1 MCSTS
6 GSGGYCAGQPTP
18 DQSVLFIPDVNW
30 MAKTGLQLE
39 DAMVAP
45 DKRGQI
51 QLLLSN
57 PGDEA
62 IKVEGES
69 ELGTLEELSLE
80 QHATEAEDVVVSL
93 VKAQEELSD
102 LRAAEVSKAVD
113 VCPGRSPHET
123 TLFQTCVQHAAD
135 VFALTSK
142 ELGEVEEVQH
152 SIDTGTSPPIR
163 QAPRRTPFAL
173 RPKIAQMVS
182 DMLASDVIQESKSPW
197 SMVPA
202 LINAQN

>member
-1 MCSTS
+1 
-6 GSGGYCAGQPTP
+6 
-18 DQSVLFIPDVNW
+18 
-30 MAKTGLQLE
+30 
-39 DAMVAP
+39 MVAP

-51 QLLLSN
+51 RLLLSN

-69 ELGTLEELSLE
+69 ELGTLEELSSE
-80 QHATEAEDVVVSL
+80 QHATEAEDMVVSL
-93 VKAQEELSD
+93 QVKAQEELSD
-102 LRAAEVSKAVD
+102 SRAAEVSKAVD
-113 VCPGRSPHET
+113 VYPGCSPHET
-123 TLFQTCVQHAAD
+123 TLFQTCVQYAAD
-135 VFALTSK
+135 VFALSSE

-152 SIDTGTSPPIR
+152 SIDTGVSPPIR

-197 SMVPA
+197 SSPVVLVRKKNGEMRFCVDYRQLHECSDPERCIPA
-202 LINAQN
+202 SMYR